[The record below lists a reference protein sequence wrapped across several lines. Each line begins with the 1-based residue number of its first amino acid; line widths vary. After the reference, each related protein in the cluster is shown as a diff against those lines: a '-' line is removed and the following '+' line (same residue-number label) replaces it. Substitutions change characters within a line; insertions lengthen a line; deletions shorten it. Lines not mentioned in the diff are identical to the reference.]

1 MYSLLEAVKCKMHSF
16 RQLMRSQETGKPLE
30 CMQRVARVNRILE
43 TMAVPEDRQLRVGD
57 AALFSP
63 ILIGC
68 SVFALVFAVLFLV
81 TVRSLGHWYYPLD
94 DAYIEM
100 SIAKHL
106 ALHGVWGTSSQFA
119 SATSSPCF
127 VVLLAIGYRIF
138 GVSQYTALILAFAGC
153 VGAIFVTARL
163 LRFLPLRLQ
172 RVGVCLVV
180 VLTPLWTMSVLGME
194 HALQI
199 LLCIL
204 FLDLAVQTIALDQ
217 RLDWKILL
225 VAALMVSV
233 RYEGLFVAA
242 GACLLLLLRKRWIAT
257 ITLAFSAWLPVV
269 GFGLYFR
276 LHGAHWLP
284 NSLLLKGG
292 PEYSRIV
299 VFLRDGFHMSALMFV
314 ATWFVWRYRH
324 SLTRSRA
331 KAAVGI
337 TTTALWL
344 HFFLASYGWVYRYE
358 AYLIALGIVSLLLCY
373 GDGLLKRGLLK
384 MAVVALLFLVAHAV
398 VATITLPGR
407 SRSIYMQQVQT
418 AKLLS
423 IYPASAALNDI
434 GAPTLFTDAQVEDI
448 VGLGSQDIFDARY
461 HHPYTTAALGHI
473 LAVHK
478 VKTIAIYDNWFSEH
492 PGADIG
498 GPPLPPGFVRV
509 AKLHTPDPYRNLG
522 GETVSYYATPESQ
535 GLLRAALQKLE
546 TTLPAGDSI
555 DFEK

>member
-1 MYSLLEAVKCKMHSF
+1 MNRTVEA
-16 RQLMRSQETGKPLE
+16 
-30 CMQRVARVNRILE
+30 
-43 TMAVPEDRQLRVGD
+43 MAVSEDRQLRAGD
-57 AALFSP
+57 AAVFSP
-63 ILIGC
+63 ILIG
-68 SVFALVFAVLFLV
+68 SGVFALVFAVLFVV

-106 ALHGVWGTSSQFA
+106 ALYGVWGTSGQFA
-119 SATSSPCF
+119 SASSSPTF
-127 VVLLAIGYRIF
+127 VVLLAICYRVF
-138 GVSQYTALILAFAGC
+138 GVSQYTALILAFASC
-153 VGAIFVTARL
+153 IGAIFATARL
-163 LRFLPLRLQ
+163 LRFLPVRLQ

-180 VLTPLWTMSVLGME
+180 ALTPLWTMSVVGME
-194 HALQI
+194 HALQV

-217 RLDWKILL
+217 RLNWKILL

-242 GACLLLLLRKRWIAT
+242 GACLLLLLRKRWIAM
-257 ITLAFSAWLPVV
+257 ITLACAAWLPVFAF
-269 GFGLYFR
+269 GFYFR
-276 LHGAHWLP
+276 LHGARWLP

-292 PEYSRIV
+292 PGWDRIV
-299 VFLRDGFHMSALMFV
+299 VFLMYGFHMSALMLA

-324 SLTRSRA
+324 SLTGSRA
-331 KAAVGI
+331 KAAICI

-358 AYLIALGIVSLLLCY
+358 AYLIALGVVSLLLCY
-373 GDGLLKRGLLK
+373 SERLLQRGLLK
-384 MAVVALLFLVAHAV
+384 MAMVALLFLVAHAV
-398 VATITLPGR
+398 VATLTLPGR
-407 SRSIYMQQVQT
+407 SRTIYMQQIQT

-423 IYPASAALNDI
+423 TYPASTALNDI
-434 GAPTLFTDAQVEDI
+434 GAPTFFTDAPVEDI
-448 VGLGSQDIFDARY
+448 VGLGSQDVFNAR
-461 HHPYTTAALGHI
+461 HRHAYTTSELGKI
-473 LAVHK
+473 LTAHQ

-492 PGADIG
+492 PAVDIG

-522 GETVSYYATPESQ
+522 GETVSYYATPETQ
-535 GLLRAALQKLE
+535 DLLRAALHKLE
-546 TTLPAGDSI
+546 ATLPAGDSI

>member
-1 MYSLLEAVKCKMHSF
+1 MLE
-16 RQLMRSQETGKPLE
+16 
-30 CMQRVARVNRILE
+30 ILAGVLDQGMSRTE
-43 TMAVPEDRQLRVGD
+43 TMAEDRQLRLGD
-57 AALFSP
+57 ATVFSAT
-63 ILIGC
+63 LIGC
-68 SVFALVFAVLFLV
+68 SLFALGFTALFIV
-81 TVRSLGHWYYPLD
+81 TLRSLGHWYYPLD

-119 SATSSPCF
+119 SASSSPAF
-127 VVLLAIGYRIF
+127 VVLLAICYRVC
-138 GVSQYTALILAFAGC
+138 GVSQYTALILTITSCIGVVFA
-153 VGAIFVTARL
+153 TARL

-217 RLDWKILL
+217 RLNWKILL

-242 GACLLLLLRKRWIAT
+242 GACLFLLLRKRWIAT
-257 ITLAFSAWLPVV
+257 IGLAFSAWSPVL

-276 LHGAHWLP
+276 FHGGHWLP

-292 PEYSRIV
+292 LDYYHIV
-299 VFLRDGFHMSALMFV
+299 VFLRDGFHMSALMFA
-314 ATWFVWRYRH
+314 ATWFVWRYRR
-324 SLTRSRA
+324 SLTRSRSKVA
-331 KAAVGI
+331 IGI
-337 TTTALWL
+337 TTIALWL

-358 AYLIALGIVSLLLCY
+358 AYLIALGVASLLLCY
-373 GDGLLKRGLLK
+373 SQGLLKGGLLK

-434 GAPTLFTDAQVEDI
+434 GAPTFFADAPVEDI
-448 VGLGSQDIFDARY
+448 VGLGSQDVFDARY
-461 HHPYTTAALGHI
+461 HHTYTTAALGHI
-473 LAVHK
+473 LANHK

-492 PGADIG
+492 PGVDIG

-535 GLLRAALQKLE
+535 GSLRAALHKLE
-546 TTLPAGDSI
+546 PTLPAGDSI
-555 DFEK
+555 NFEK